1 MLLLQASIKVF
12 IDIIVTV
19 AFILLI
25 EDKLF
30 NDRYLLKPFKFVN
43 ITLSHSI
50 VLLLM
55 IFDQLRDA
63 ILLAESD
70 IKIKAKSQGWEGT
83 LANNGWS
90 WRGLA
95 GLVWWLT
102 FRNYLLA
109 IHPLN
114 ELASSNSLMP

>member
-12 IDIIVTV
+12 IDVIVTV

-25 EDKLF
+25 KDKLF

-70 IKIKAKSQGWEGT
+70 IKIKAK
-83 LANNGWS
+83 
-90 WRGLA
+90 
-95 GLVWWLT
+95 
-102 FRNYLLA
+102 
-109 IHPLN
+109 IHG
-114 ELASSNSLMP
+114 